1 MEREPS
7 LPLPA
12 TPAVTHACEN
22 PGFSVLTEEDVRSV
36 LDAPSAVD
44 LMERALVEFSAG
56 AAVNPLRT
64 VLYAG
69 NSQRYL
75 GVMAAFS
82 PFGQALGAKL
92 VTSFAANKLVGLP
105 SHFATIILLDRETGA
120 LRSIVDGRLITEIR
134 TAAVTAV
141 ACRHLAAKPL
151 RTIAVLG
158 GGVQARGHME
168 VLDVTFELAE
178 LRVWSPGDTLRRFV
192 REMAGRLRTPLVHAR
207 SAEEAARGADAVV
220 LVTDSPVPAVNSD
233 WIDSGTL
240 VVSVGAC
247 RPDHREIDPALLARA
262 WFLVDSRTAALHES
276 GDVIMGLRE
285 ARFGPEH
292 IRGELG
298 EVIAGKV
305 QPRGSDED
313 VVVFKSLGLAV
324 EDVTTAAWVCAR
336 AEARGIGRS
345 IRS

>member
-1 MEREPS
+1 
-7 LPLPA
+7 
-12 TPAVTHACEN
+12 
-22 PGFSVLTEEDVRSV
+22 VLTESDVRRV
-36 LDAPSAVD
+36 IDHGSAVE

-69 NSQRYL
+69 DSQRYV
-75 GVMAAFS
+75 GVMPAFS
-82 PFGQALGAKL
+82 PSGEALGAKL

-105 SHFATIILLDRETGA
+105 SHFATIILLDENTGA
-120 LRSIVDGRLITEIR
+120 LRSVIDGRLITEMR

-141 ACRHLAAKPL
+141 ACRHLVPRPL
-151 RTIAVLG
+151 RTIALLG
-158 GGVQARGHME
+158 AGVQARGHVE

-178 LRVWSPGDTLRRFV
+178 LRVWSPGDTLQPFV
-192 REMAGRLRTPLVHAR
+192 REMAGRLRTPLVGAA

-220 LVTDSPVPAVNSD
+220 LVTDSAVPAVNAD
-233 WIDSGTL
+233 WIDGGTL

-247 RPDHREIDPALLARA
+247 RPDHRELDPDLLARS
-262 WFLVDSRTAALHES
+262 WFIVDSRAAALHES
-276 GDVIMGLRE
+276 GDFIMGLRE
-285 ARFGPEH
+285 GRFGPEH

-298 EVIAGKV
+298 EVIAGRV
-305 QPRGSDED
+305 AARRSPED

-336 AEARGIGRS
+336 AEARGIGQS
-345 IRS
+345 IRL